1 MKYQKLRKL
10 FLWLFL
16 VVSLSSNGQ
25 NTVPPAIQTLKKAGM
40 TVFSIGEGKWQT
52 IVNGK
57 VRVLNDDASVFGEFT
72 TVKSFHQH
80 RLVVT
85 KGEITIEGTKPTE
98 LIVGWVKENDTKFS
112 PWLPVKKTISF
123 GSKGFSTF
131 SDWDILDEEGKSILK
146 FPIYDATI
154 FDEGLCAV
162 KVNGK
167 YGFID
172 LNGNMVCKP
181 KFDYAYKFF
190 GDYGVILDKYQNHVG
205 IINKEFEILLPVS
218 KEFTSVRFFD
228 KEYKGCKGLSLGTK
242 GDVFYEVEHLVKCYF
257 SNERNL
263 KKALKEYD
271 KTYRTTSRSFLCQ

>member
-1 MKYQKLRKL
+1 MGSMKYQKLRKL
-10 FLWLFL
+10 FLGLFL

-25 NTVPPAIQTLKKAGM
+25 KTVPSAIQTLKKAGM
-40 TVFSIGEGKWQT
+40 TVFSLGEGKWQT

-57 VRVLNDDASVFGEFT
+57 VRVLNDDAFVFGEFT
-72 TVKSFHQH
+72 SVSSFHQH
-80 RLVVT
+80 RMDVT

-98 LIVGWVKENDTKFS
+98 LIVGWVKENNTKFS
-112 PWLPVKKTISF
+112 PWLPVKKTVSL
-123 GSKGFSTF
+123 GSEGYSTF

-146 FPIYDATI
+146 FPIYGATI

-172 LNGNMVCKP
+172 LDGNMVCKP

-190 GDYGVILDKYQNHVG
+190 GNYGVIEDKYKNHVG
-205 IINKEFEILLPVS
+205 IIDKEFEILLPVS
-218 KEFTSVRFFD
+218 KQFTSVGFFV

-242 GDVFYEVEHLVKCYF
+242 GGAFYEVEHLVKCYL

-271 KTYRTTSRSFLCQ
+271 ETYRTRSR

>member
-1 MKYQKLRKL
+1 MKYQKLRTL
-10 FLWLFL
+10 FLWLLL
-16 VVSLSSNGQ
+16 VVSLSYNGQ
-25 NTVPPAIQTLKKAGM
+25 NAVPPAIQTLKKAGM
-40 TVFSIGEGKWQT
+40 TVFPLGEGKWQT
-52 IVNGK
+52 TVNGK
-57 VRVLNDDASVFGEFT
+57 VRVFNDDASVFGEFT

-98 LIVGWVKENDTKFS
+98 LIVGWVRENDTKFS
-112 PWLPVKKTISF
+112 PYLPVKKRINF
-123 GSKGFSTF
+123 GSKGFSTL

-146 FPIYDATI
+146 FPIDGATI

-257 SNERNL
+257 SNERSL

-271 KTYRTTSRSFLCQ
+271 KTYRTTSR

>member
-1 MKYQKLRKL
+1 MKYQKLRTL
-10 FLWLFL
+10 SLWLLL

-25 NTVPPAIQTLKKAGM
+25 NAVPPAIQTLKKAGM
-40 TVFSIGEGKWQT
+40 TVFPLGEGKWQT
-52 IVNGK
+52 TVNGK

-72 TVKSFHQH
+72 SVSSFNQH
-80 RLVVT
+80 RMVVT
-85 KGEITIEGTKPTE
+85 KGVITIEGTEPTE
-98 LIVGWVKENDTKFS
+98 LIVGWVRENDTKFS
-112 PWLPVKKTISF
+112 PYLPVKKRINF
-123 GSKGFSTF
+123 GSKGFSTL

-146 FPIYDATI
+146 FPIDGATI

-190 GDYGVILDKYQNHVG
+190 GNYGVIEDKYQNHVG

-218 KEFTSVRFFD
+218 KEFISVRFFV
-228 KEYKGCKGLSLGTK
+228 KEHKGCKGLSLGTK

-271 KTYRTTSRSFLCQ
+271 KT

>member
-1 MKYQKLRKL
+1 MRSMKYQKLRKL
-10 FLWLFL
+10 FLGLFL

-40 TVFSIGEGKWQT
+40 TVSPLGEGKWQT

-72 TVKSFHQH
+72 SVSSFHQN
-80 RLVVT
+80 RMVVA
-85 KGEITIEGTKPTE
+85 KGVITIAGTKPTE
-98 LIVGWVKENDTKFS
+98 LIVGWVKENDTKSS

-123 GSKGFSTF
+123 GSKGFSTL

-146 FPIYDATI
+146 FPIDGATI

-172 LNGNMVCKP
+172 LNGNMVCEP

-190 GDYGVILDKYQNHVG
+190 GDYGVIEDKYKNHVG

-218 KEFTSVRFFD
+218 KKFTCAGLFD

-242 GDVFYEVEHLVKCYF
+242 DGAFYEVAHLVKCYF
-257 SNERNL
+257 SNEKNL

-271 KTYRTTSRSFLCQ
+271 ETYRTTSH

>member
-1 MKYQKLRKL
+1 MKYQKLRTL
-10 FLWLFL
+10 FLWLLL

-25 NTVPPAIQTLKKAGM
+25 NAVPPAIQTLKKAGM

-271 KTYRTTSRSFLCQ
+271 KTYRTTSR

>member
-98 LIVGWVKENDTKFS
+98 LIVGWVRENDTKFS
-112 PWLPVKKTISF
+112 PYLPVKKRINF
-123 GSKGFSTF
+123 GSKGFSTL

-271 KTYRTTSRSFLCQ
+271 KTYRTTSR

>member
-1 MKYQKLRKL
+1 MRSMKYQKLRTL
-10 FLWLFL
+10 FLWLLL

-25 NTVPPAIQTLKKAGM
+25 NAVPPAIQTLKKAGM

-271 KTYRTTSRSFLCQ
+271 KTYRTTSR

>member
-1 MKYQKLRKL
+1 MLRNL
-10 FLWLFL
+10 
-16 VVSLSSNGQ
+16 G
-25 NTVPPAIQTLKKAGM
+25 
-40 TVFSIGEGKWQT
+40 
-52 IVNGK
+52 
-57 VRVLNDDASVFGEFT
+57 
-72 TVKSFHQH
+72 
-80 RLVVT
+80 
-85 KGEITIEGTKPTE
+85 
-98 LIVGWVKENDTKFS
+98 
-112 PWLPVKKTISF
+112 
-123 GSKGFSTF
+123 
-131 SDWDILDEEGKSILK
+131 ILK
-146 FPIYDATI
+146 FPIDGATI

-271 KTYRTTSRSFLCQ
+271 KTYRTTSR

>member
-1 MKYQKLRKL
+1 MKYQKLRTL
-10 FLWLFL
+10 FLWLLL

-25 NTVPPAIQTLKKAGM
+25 NDVPPAIQTLKKAGM
-40 TVFSIGEGKWQT
+40 TVFPLGEGKWQT
-52 IVNGK
+52 TVNGK
-57 VRVLNDDASVFGEFT
+57 VRVFNDDASVFGEFT
-72 TVKSFHQH
+72 SVSSFNQH
-80 RLVVT
+80 RMVVT
-85 KGEITIEGTKPTE
+85 KGEITIEGTEPTE
-98 LIVGWVKENDTKFS
+98 LIVGWVRENDTKS
-112 PWLPVKKTISF
+112 SSYIPVKKRIDF
-123 GSKGFSTF
+123 GSKGFSTL

-146 FPIYDATI
+146 FPIDGATI

-181 KFDYAYKFF
+181 IFDYAYKFF
-190 GDYGVILDKYQNHVG
+190 GNYGVIKDKYKNHVG
-205 IINKEFEILLPVS
+205 IINKGFEILLPVS
-218 KEFTSVRFFD
+218 KEFISVRYFV
-228 KEYKGCKGLSLGTK
+228 EEHKGCKGLSLGTK

-271 KTYRTTSRSFLCQ
+271 KTYRTTSR

>member
-1 MKYQKLRKL
+1 MRSMKYQKLRTL
-10 FLWLFL
+10 FLWLLL

-25 NTVPPAIQTLKKAGM
+25 NAVPPAIQTLKKAGM
-40 TVFSIGEGKWQT
+40 TVFPLGEGKWQT
-52 IVNGK
+52 TVNGK
-57 VRVLNDDASVFGEFT
+57 VRVFNDDASVFGEFT

-98 LIVGWVKENDTKFS
+98 LIVGWVRENDTKFS

-190 GDYGVILDKYQNHVG
+190 GNYGVIEDKYQNHVG

-218 KEFTSVRFFD
+218 KEFISVRFFD

-271 KTYRTTSRSFLCQ
+271 KIYRTTSR

>member
-1 MKYQKLRKL
+1 MRSMKYQKLRTL
-10 FLWLFL
+10 FLWLLL

-25 NTVPPAIQTLKKAGM
+25 NAVPPAIQTLKKAGM
-40 TVFSIGEGKWQT
+40 TVFPLGEGKWQT
-52 IVNGK
+52 TVNGK
-57 VRVLNDDASVFGEFT
+57 VRVFNDDASVFGEFT
-72 TVKSFHQH
+72 SVSSFNQH
-80 RLVVT
+80 RMIVT
-85 KGEITIEGTKPTE
+85 KGVITIEGTKPTE
-98 LIVGWVKENDTKFS
+98 LIVGWVRENDTKFS
-112 PWLPVKKTISF
+112 PYLPVKKRINF
-123 GSKGFSTF
+123 GSKGFSTL

-146 FPIYDATI
+146 FPIDGATI

-190 GDYGVILDKYQNHVG
+190 GNYGVIEDKYQNHVG

-218 KEFTSVRFFD
+218 KEFISVRFFV
-228 KEYKGCKGLSLGTK
+228 KEHKGCKGLSLGTK

-263 KKALKEYD
+263 KKALKL
-271 KTYRTTSRSFLCQ
+271 KFRI

>member
-1 MKYQKLRKL
+1 MRSMKYQKLRKL
-10 FLWLFL
+10 FLGLFL

-40 TVFSIGEGKWQT
+40 TVFSLGEGKWQT

-72 TVKSFHQH
+72 SVSSFHQN
-80 RLVVT
+80 RMVVT

-98 LIVGWVKENDTKFS
+98 LIVGWVKENDTKSS
-112 PWLPVKKTISF
+112 PLLPVKKTISF
-123 GSKGFSTF
+123 GSKGFSTL

-146 FPIYDATI
+146 FPIYGATI

-172 LNGNMVCKP
+172 LDGNMVCEP

-190 GDYGVILDKYQNHVG
+190 GDYGVIEDKYKNHVG

-218 KEFTSVRFFD
+218 KKFTSVRLFD

-242 GDVFYEVEHLVKCYF
+242 DGAFYEVAHLVKCYF
-257 SNERNL
+257 SNEKKL

-271 KTYRTTSRSFLCQ
+271 ETYRTTSR

>member
-1 MKYQKLRKL
+1 MRKL

-271 KTYRTTSRSFLCQ
+271 KTYRTTSR

>member
-1 MKYQKLRKL
+1 MRSMKCQKLRTL
-10 FLWLFL
+10 FLWLLL
-16 VVSLSSNGQ
+16 VVSLSSYGQ
-25 NTVPPAIQTLKKAGM
+25 NAVPPAIQTLKKAGM
-40 TVFSIGEGKWQT
+40 TVFPLGEGKWQT
-52 IVNGK
+52 TVNGK
-57 VRVLNDDASVFGEFT
+57 VRVFNDDASVFGEFT
-72 TVKSFHQH
+72 SVSSFNQH
-80 RLVVT
+80 RMVVT
-85 KGEITIEGTKPTE
+85 KGVITIEGTKPTE
-98 LIVGWVKENDTKFS
+98 LIVGWVRENDTKFS
-112 PWLPVKKTISF
+112 PYLPVKKRINF
-123 GSKGFSTF
+123 GSKGFSTL

-146 FPIYDATI
+146 FPIDGATI

-190 GDYGVILDKYQNHVG
+190 GNYGVIEDKYQNHVG

-218 KEFTSVRFFD
+218 KEFISVRFFV
-228 KEYKGCKGLSLGTK
+228 KEHKGCKGLSLGTK

-271 KTYRTTSRSFLCQ
+271 KTYRTTSR

>member
-1 MKYQKLRKL
+1 MKYQKLRTL
-10 FLWLFL
+10 FLWLLL

-25 NTVPPAIQTLKKAGM
+25 NAVPPAIQTLKKAGM
-40 TVFSIGEGKWQT
+40 TVFPIGEGKWQT
-52 IVNGK
+52 TVNGK
-57 VRVLNDDASVFGEFT
+57 VRVFNDDASVFGEFT
-72 TVKSFHQH
+72 TVKAFHQH

-190 GDYGVILDKYQNHVG
+190 GDYGVILDKYKNHVG

-271 KTYRTTSRSFLCQ
+271 KTYRTTSR

>member
-10 FLWLFL
+10 FLGLFL

-25 NTVPPAIQTLKKAGM
+25 NTVPPAIQTLKNAGM

-72 TVKSFHQH
+72 SVESFHQN
-80 RLVVT
+80 RMVVT
-85 KGEITIEGTKPTE
+85 KGVITIEGTKPTE
-98 LIVGWVKENDTKFS
+98 LIVGWVKENDTKSS
-112 PWLPVKKTISF
+112 PLLPVKKTISF
-123 GSKGFSTF
+123 GSEGFSTF

-146 FPIYDATI
+146 FPIDDAKI

-172 LNGNMVCKP
+172 LDGNMVCEP

-190 GDYGVILDKYQNHVG
+190 GDYGVIMDKYKNHVG

-218 KEFTSVRFFD
+218 KKFTDVRLFD

-242 GDVFYEVEHLVKCYF
+242 DGAFYEVAHLVKCYF
-257 SNERNL
+257 SNEKNL

-271 KTYRTTSRSFLCQ
+271 KTYRTTSR